1 MNVLVTGGTGFIGSF
16 LVETLVNRGAC
27 VRCLVLEGESLGRI
41 GQLPVQWYYGD
52 VSHRETLRYAVRS
65 VDYVYHLAGVKQTWD
80 ETQYFR
86 VNLDGTKNLVEACL
100 SENRTLKRFL
110 FTSSQAAAGP
120 SRNGIPLTEDD
131 ACMPRTAY
139 GRSKRAA
146 EEYLLAHR
154 SELPITIVRL
164 ALVYGPTNITTEKG
178 LQMARWR
185 FIPKIDQYINLI
197 YIQDVIEALILA
209 AEDER
214 ARGQLYF
221 ITNAEPVSLQDVVE
235 QTLKLQNRTGFVV
248 PIPRWLLKL
257 VAQLGSYYRTWID
270 RPLRPLNMRDELDDL
285 LHKYWICSG
294 EKAKRELGFEPRVS
308 LKAGIEQTLQWY
320 EVASSRKR

>member
-16 LVETLVNRGAC
+16 LVERLVNRGDW

-41 GQLPVQWYYGD
+41 GQLSVQWHYGD
-52 VSHRETLRYAVRS
+52 LCRRETLTQAVRS
-65 VDYVYHLAGVKQTWD
+65 VDYVYHLAGVKQAWD
-80 ETQYFR
+80 EAQYFR
-86 VNLDGTKNLVEACL
+86 VNLEGTKNLLEACL

-120 SRNGIPLTEDD
+120 SHEGRPLTEDD

-164 ALVYGPTNITTEKG
+164 ALVYGPTNVTTEKG

-197 YIQDVIEALILA
+197 HIQDVIEALILA
-209 AEDER
+209 AEHER

-235 QTLKLQNRTGFVV
+235 QTLKLQNRTGCVV

-257 VAQLGSYYRTWID
+257 VAQLGSRYRTWID

-294 EKAKRELGFEPRVS
+294 EKAKRELGFEPRIS

-320 EVASSRKR
+320 QVPSPQKR